1 LWNWFPAHIE
11 VAPDL
16 LAPSTPVAGNTA
28 HSIPSSSTSQTFP
41 QVAKRKKHVLSSS
54 SDPIFSEL
62 RDQNFSIVGN
72 SLNRIAKRINMDYER
87 RNEARTVQQIRE
99 FVGRLPELQ
108 NEHQALRLRGLND
121 RLPSTFIPWP
131 KKLMWASLIDTG
143 LSEQIMTTT
152 TSDEFNQTLEIQQSR
167 LFTLLL
173 SHTQSTNSI

>member
-1 LWNWFPAHIE
+1 LLKLVEGYLAHIE

-108 NEHQALRLRGLND
+108 NEHQALRLRALQVPFLCD
-121 RLPSTFIPWP
+121 F
-131 KKLMWASLIDTG
+131 
-143 LSEQIMTTT
+143 
-152 TSDEFNQTLEIQQSR
+152 
-167 LFTLLL
+167 LLKC
-173 SHTQSTNSI
+173 